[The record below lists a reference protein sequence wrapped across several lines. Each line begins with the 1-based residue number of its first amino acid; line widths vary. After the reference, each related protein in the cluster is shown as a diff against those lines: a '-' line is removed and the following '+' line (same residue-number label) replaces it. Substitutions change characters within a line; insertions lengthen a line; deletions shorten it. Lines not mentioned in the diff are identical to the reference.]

1 MLGPGA
7 ALVIGA
13 FTVGIGASAAGAA
26 VADYQGAWV
35 LSGHDCQDV
44 YASGGKKASF
54 KKPLD
59 MFAPA
64 FIVSGRRLTTPA
76 ATCRI
81 RSVRPAGDRELLHLD
96 CANAVAAN
104 DVRVLLAA
112 SPPDGLKRYYGEHDP
127 TGVDYRR
134 CAR

>member
-1 MLGPGA
+1 MHCPSAIVAAAFAVGLGA
-7 ALVIGA
+7 
-13 FTVGIGASAAGAA
+13 TAAGAA
-26 VADYQGAWV
+26 VSDYQGAWV

-44 YASGGKKASF
+44 YASAGKKASF

-64 FIVSGRRLTTPA
+64 FIISGRRLTTPA
-76 ATCRI
+76 ASCQI
-81 RSVRPAGDRELLHLD
+81 RSVRPAGGRELLHLD
-96 CANAVAAN
+96 CANGVAAN
-104 DVRVLLAA
+104 EIRVLLSAA
-112 SPPDGLKRYYGEHDP
+112 PPEGLKRYYGEHDP

>member
-1 MLGPGA
+1 MRTPCSALAFGFGA
-7 ALVIGA
+7 ALAVSGA
-13 FTVGIGASAAGAA
+13 RAA
-26 VADYQGAWV
+26 VSDYQGAWV

-44 YASGGKKASF
+44 YASAGKKAAF

-64 FIVSGRRLTTPA
+64 FIISGRRLTTPA
-76 ATCRI
+76 ASCQI
-81 RSVRPAGDRELLHLD
+81 RSARPAGDRELLHLD

-104 DVRVLLAA
+104 EVRVLLAA

-134 CAR
+134 CSR

>member
-1 MLGPGA
+1 MMQRSRAVLAAA
-7 ALVIGA
+7 ALVGL
-13 FTVGIGASAAGAA
+13 GASAAGAA
-26 VADYQGAWV
+26 VEAYQGAWV

-44 YASGGKKASF
+44 YASAGKKASF

-81 RSVRPAGDRELLHLD
+81 RSVSPAGDRELLHLD

-112 SPPDGLKRYYGEHDP
+112 APPDGLKRYYGEHDP

>member
-1 MLGPGA
+1 MRTSRSVLSFGLVV
-7 ALVIGA
+7 ALAV
-13 FTVGIGASAAGAA
+13 SAAEAA
-26 VADYQGAWV
+26 GSDYQGAWV

-44 YASGGKKASF
+44 YASAGRKASF
-54 KKPLD
+54 KKPVD

-76 ATCRI
+76 ASCQI
-81 RSVRPAGDRELLHLD
+81 RSTRPIGDRELLHLD

-104 DVRVLLAA
+104 EVRVLLAA

-134 CAR
+134 CSR